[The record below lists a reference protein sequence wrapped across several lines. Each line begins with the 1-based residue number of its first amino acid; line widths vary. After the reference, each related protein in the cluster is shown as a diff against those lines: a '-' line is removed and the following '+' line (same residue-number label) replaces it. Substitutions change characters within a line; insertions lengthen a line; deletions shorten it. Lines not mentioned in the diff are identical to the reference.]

1 MLEKLKRRIPDAGDD
16 LLLNDLIGDAEKF
29 ILAYTGRDR
38 VPAALEGAQI
48 AIAAVMF
55 NRMGM
60 EGELRHGEG
69 GAERTAELLPE
80 DIRRQLNP
88 FRLARAVGG

>member
-1 MLEKLKRRIPDAGDD
+1 MLERLKRRIPDAGDD
-16 LLLNDLIGDAEKF
+16 DLLNDLIGDAAKF
-29 ILAYTGRDR
+29 ILAYTGRDG

-48 AIAAVMF
+48 SIAAMMF

-69 GAERTAELLPE
+69 GMERVAEMLPE

-88 FRLARAVGG
+88 FRLAKAVGG